1 MHADPRQFDPA
12 VPIERASTPPASW
25 YTDPLFFGL
34 ERDRV
39 FRRSWQPAGRQEQL
53 AEAGDYASGR
63 LTGEPYVVLRDS

>member
-25 YTDPLFFGL
+25 YTDPMFLAL

-39 FRRSWQPAGRQEQL
+39 FRRSWQPAGRLEQL
-53 AEAGDYASGR
+53 VEAVR
-63 LTGEPYVVLRDS
+63 VVGLDVFYPGGIS